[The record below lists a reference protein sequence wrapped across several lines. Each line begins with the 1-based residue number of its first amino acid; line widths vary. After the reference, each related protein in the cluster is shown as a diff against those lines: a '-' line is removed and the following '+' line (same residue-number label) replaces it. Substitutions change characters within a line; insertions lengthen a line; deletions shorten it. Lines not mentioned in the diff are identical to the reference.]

1 MGCGADVDCIEI
13 SAAEKNEISAE
24 LAQRK
29 FCGYF
34 IFTERQVSI
43 PDKLTYIIEAYIMT
57 FEKKYRRQYTKEE
70 KIMTLKEG
78 NNGHTYVVENIKIEL
93 NIERRLEAL
102 GLTESSRITVLNND
116 KKGAMTV
123 KFRGTRFALGKHI
136 ADGIIVKE
144 DAV

>member
-1 MGCGADVDCIEI
+1 
-13 SAAEKNEISAE
+13 
-24 LAQRK
+24 
-29 FCGYF
+29 
-34 IFTERQVSI
+34 
-43 PDKLTYIIEAYIMT
+43 MT

-78 NNGHTYVVENIKIEL
+78 NNDHTYVVENIKIEL

-102 GLTESSRITVLNND
+102 GLTEGSRITVLNND